1 MYADNTTILIG
12 ALLLWQLYATV
23 LVALSRRW
31 DLHQKLLHI
40 GIIWALPLLGAL
52 YARFALN
59 AAERAAL
66 AANHGRPGSQGKPAE
81 LAGKPA
87 KPARA
92 EAPNDA

>member
-1 MYADNTTILIG
+1 MHTDNYTILIG
-12 ALLLWQLYATV
+12 ALLLWQLYASV
-23 LVALSRRW
+23 LVALMKRW

-66 AANHGRPGSQGKPAE
+66 TARQARGSDAVEAAGDGR
-81 LAGKPA
+81 
-87 KPARA
+87 
-92 EAPNDA
+92 